1 MDYLALASDGDGT
14 LTRGGHL
21 GEETRRALERLRD
34 AGYTLVLTTG
44 ESSKDLAGFPHL
56 ELFDRVVAEN
66 GAALYRP
73 DSGAERL
80 LSKPAP
86 PELTRALRK
95 AGVHPLKVGR
105 VIVATICSQERKV
118 RAALGGLVL
127 DWQVVR
133 NCKDLMVVPPGV
145 NKATGLAAALRELRL
160 PPARVV
166 GVGNAE
172 NDADLLEFCGLG
184 VAVANA
190 APELKGRADLV
201 TRHGVGRGVVELIER
216 LLAGELRPPSR
227 TRKSG

>member
-14 LTRGGHL
+14 LTRGRRMAKA
-21 GEETRRALERLRD
+21 TRRALERLRD
-34 AGYTLVLTTG
+34 AGYKLILTTG

-66 GAALYRP
+66 GATLYRP
-73 DSGAERL
+73 DTGAERL

-95 AGVHPLKVGR
+95 AGVRPLKAGG
-105 VIVATICSQERKV
+105 VIVATACSQDRKV
-118 RAALGGLVL
+118 RATLDELGL

-145 NKATGLAAALRELRL
+145 DKATGLAVALRELRL
-160 PPARVV
+160 PAERVV

-172 NDADLLEFCGLG
+172 NDGPLLEFCGLG
-184 VAVANA
+184 AAVANA
-190 APELKGRADLV
+190 APELKGRAALV
-201 TRHGVGRGVVELIER
+201 TRHGAGRGVVELVER